1 MMLLEAFGLTRRVGD
16 RELWRGWSC
25 AVAAG
30 ESVAVVG
37 PSGAGKSVLLRT
49 LAGLEVVEAGEV
61 RYQGRPQSAWPMPD
75 YRAHV
80 LYLPQRSVFDEGNVL
95 DVLRAPFGFRVHRQ
109 RRFEEAAA
117 GRLLTS
123 LGRDESLLS
132 RDAATLS
139 GGEGQITAL
148 VRALL
153 LGPSVLLLDE
163 ATSALDPETVGL
175 TEALLGRWCVDAPGR
190 ALIWVSHDPAQ
201 RRRVAQRE
209 LPLVPAVVA

>member
-1 MMLLEAFGLTRRVGD
+1 MTLLEASGLTRWVGD

-25 AVAAG
+25 AVTAG

-37 PSGAGKSVLLRT
+37 PSGSGKSVLLRT

-61 RYQGRPQSAWPMPD
+61 RFQGKPQGAWPMSE

-80 LYLPQRSVFDEGNVL
+80 LYLPQRPAFDEGRVL
-95 DVLRAPFGFRVHRQ
+95 DVLRAPFGFRVHQQ
-109 RRFEEAAA
+109 RRFEQAAA
-117 GRLLTS
+117 GRLLAS
-123 LGRDESLLS
+123 LGRDEALLS

-163 ATSALDPETVGL
+163 ATSALDPETVAL
-175 TEALLGRWCVDAPGR
+175 AETLLGHWCVETPGR